1 MLRDCSETGE
11 GVGRDL
17 EGGEKDLSIRTGRPG
32 RPAKVSLDD
41 IVNAALKI
49 GLDRAT
55 IRSVADE
62 LGMSVPGLYHHVR
75 TREQLLDL
83 VAEWWLGQLL
93 SKVKKGESFESLLLR
108 FAGKLFELSSDHPQM
123 IDRVRTGAGMTT
135 HGVAPH
141 LAQIVEHGSRCGF
154 SPREA
159 FDIFTT
165 VTGAALGAA
174 IVDASTH
181 AFVASAEAAT
191 DVPGASANAQ
201 LVQRSL
207 AKAHLTLDAT
217 FAGLRAIHGERL
229 QRSPADA

>member
-1 MLRDCSETGE
+1 
-11 GVGRDL
+11 
-17 EGGEKDLSIRTGRPG
+17 LSTSTGRPG

-41 IVNAALKI
+41 IVRAALRI
-49 GLDRAT
+49 GLDQAT

-75 TREQLLDL
+75 TRDQLLDL

-93 SKVKKGESFESLLLR
+93 SKVKTGESFESLLLR
-108 FAGKLFELSSDHPQM
+108 YADKLFELSADHPQM
-123 IDRVRTGAGMTT
+123 IDRVRTGGGMTT

-141 LAQIVEHGSRCGF
+141 LVQIVEHGVQCGF
-154 SPREA
+154 SPKEA

-181 AFVASAEAAT
+181 AFVASSEAAT
-191 DVPGASANAQ
+191 EAPDASPNARM
-201 LVQRSL
+201 VQRSL
-207 AKAHLTLDAT
+207 ADARLTLDAT
-217 FAGLRAIHGERL
+217 FAGLRAIHGERFH
-229 QRSPADA
+229 RASAGG